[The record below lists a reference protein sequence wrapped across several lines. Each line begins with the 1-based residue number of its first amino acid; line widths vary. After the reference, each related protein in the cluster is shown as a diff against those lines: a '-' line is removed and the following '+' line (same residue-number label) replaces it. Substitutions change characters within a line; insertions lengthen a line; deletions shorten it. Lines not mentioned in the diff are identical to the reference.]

1 MKFSIVF
8 VLCLVILSGVL
19 LSQVTGSEIEVDA
32 TGDATIKEDAASEE
46 TSKVKTKTKKT
57 SKKKSS
63 KDWNKLKFND
73 LEKEWEDGDEDEEL
87 ENEYER
93 SERIMARKQKENERK
108 MRKRMPNFDPNNPGS
123 VAEALNKNPDLANVM
138 GGSAGGS
145 GVQMWFVEL
154 HLLQQQGPNKGK
166 PWTKQ
171 ELDKLAS
178 QWAELLKTAHMST
191 NTYNLGKP
199 EKPTL
204 LVSINKAWDAPQV
217 LRFVAH
223 RPETKEMVKDGKKLT
238 RKDFPDEGDD

>member
-1 MKFSIVF
+1 MKILFIF
-8 VLCLVILSGVL
+8 MLCLVC
-19 LSQVTGSEIEVDA
+19 VTLISHVANASEIEVDIA
-32 TGDATIKEDAASEE
+32 GDATSDSVNEDSASTET
-46 TSKVKTKTKKT
+46 TSKPTKKT
-57 SKKKSS
+57 KKKSS
-63 KDWNKLKFND
+63 KDWNKVKFSD

-108 MRKRMPNFDPNNPGS
+108 LKKRVPNFDPNNPGS
-123 VAEALNKNPDLANVM
+123 VAEALNKNPDLASVM

-154 HLLQQQGPNKGK
+154 HLLQQVGPNKGK
-166 PWTKQ
+166 PWTKN
-171 ELDKLAS
+171 ELDKLSS

-191 NTYNLGKP
+191 NMYNLGKP

-223 RPETKEMVKDGKKLT
+223 RPETKEMVKDGKKLS
-238 RKDFPDEGDD
+238 RKDFPDEDDD